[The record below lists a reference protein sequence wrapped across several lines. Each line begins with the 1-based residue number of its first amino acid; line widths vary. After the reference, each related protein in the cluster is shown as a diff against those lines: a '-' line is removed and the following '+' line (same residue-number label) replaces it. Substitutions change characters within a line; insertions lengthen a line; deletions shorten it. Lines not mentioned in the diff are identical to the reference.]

1 MQKLSF
7 YYPDGQKAINNM
19 SFTINHGESVGIIGA
34 NGAGKSTL
42 LMLLMGLLI
51 ATEGSVLVG
60 DIKLTKKT
68 LSMIRQRLGMV
79 FQDPDDQLFMTRVY
93 DDVAFG
99 PRNYKLDE
107 KEVDEKVNRALEQV
121 GISHLKDRAPFK
133 LSGGEKRCAAIAS
146 VLSMEPDVLIMDEP
160 TSALDPKVRRK
171 LINLLNTF
179 EHTKVITSH
188 DLDMVLDTCN
198 RIMVIKNGEIIA
210 DGDAKKILSD
220 KKLLENSGLEMP
232 LSIQNCPI
240 CGKKIE
246 FR

>member
-107 KEVDEKVNRALEQV
+107 KGVDEKVNRALEQV

-160 TSALDPKVRRK
+160 TSALDPKARRK